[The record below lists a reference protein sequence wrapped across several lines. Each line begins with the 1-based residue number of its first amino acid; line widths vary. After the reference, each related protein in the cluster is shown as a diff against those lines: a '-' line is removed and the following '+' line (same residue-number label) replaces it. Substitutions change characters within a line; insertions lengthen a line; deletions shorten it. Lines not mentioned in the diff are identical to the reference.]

1 MRVGRLDGS
10 ASETI
15 EAVVDTGATY
25 TWVPRPVLERLGI
38 RSADTRQIQMADG
51 RVIEREIGSI
61 LVTVDGKTV
70 PTLCIFGDPE
80 STPLLGAVT
89 LEECSLA
96 PDPVAQRLIP
106 VIGYALAARRTAAIA
121 PAFPARYPASVHQC

>member
-1 MRVGRLDGS
+1 MLD
-10 ASETI
+10 
-15 EAVVDTGATY
+15 
-25 TWVPRPVLERLGI
+25 RLGI
-38 RSADTRQIQMADG
+38 QSMDTRRIQMADG

-70 PTLCIFGDPE
+70 PTLCIFGDAT

-89 LEECSLA
+89 LEECGLA

-106 VIGYALAARRTAAIA
+106 VIGYALAGYRATGTAL
-121 PAFPARYPASVHQC
+121 PAR